1 MAMIPLLSVAPQA
14 VMDQIKSS
22 LPMDSDRFKDAVPLP
37 DSKEPGY
44 SAVYRNKGA
53 VNGLINLPHPALTTL
68 YETYETSASVYANRN
83 AIGVRRKLE
92 DGLFG
97 PYEWE
102 TYSQISE
109 RKRNFG
115 SGLLFSL
122 KNNPY
127 KTLSPAHQK
136 IDKHEEIASKT
147 EMSFILT
154 QFSHNRKEWLISDLA
169 CINYSITNTCL
180 YDTLGPETSH
190 YILSLTES
198 PVVVCSSDKL
208 ERLIN
213 LKRDHPNDLSNLISL
228 ISMDPLE
235 PTEARELKRKAI
247 GQNIEL
253 SELADIEQIG
263 KAHKKADIPPSPLTV
278 YTISFTSGTTS
289 NPKGVVLT
297 NRNAV
302 SALTF
307 CLSSAKTRN
316 TNPRGYSF
324 LPLAHIFER
333 MTNQA
338 ALMLGAET
346 GMPQSPSPL
355 TLLDDVLQLKPN
367 ALNLVPRVLT
377 KLEAAL
383 KAQTIRNEDKP
394 MLQRLFTNAINTK
407 MEKQA
412 IEDGAAGTH
421 ILYDRLIGILRKK
434 IGFQNV
440 NNIATG
446 SAPISPETVKF
457 LKAALN
463 TGVSQGYGLTESF
476 AGVSSS
482 LQFEAKPGSC
492 GAICIT
498 TEMRLKD
505 LPEMNYTADD
515 SIGPRGE
522 LLLRGPQIFSCY
534 YKNPEE
540 TKKALDENGWF
551 HTGDVARVDPTNGR
565 IYIIDR
571 VKNFFKLAQ
580 GEYITPEK
588 IENTYLSCYP
598 LTTLFY
604 AHGDSLKTY
613 LVGIVGVDPVS
624 IKPWLGS
631 RFGYKEAD
639 LEDISKLVKI
649 LNQRDVKTKFLIEA
663 NGSVS
668 ELLHGL
674 EKLHNVELGIDPLK
688 VEDGVVTPTFKI
700 KRANCA
706 SFFKERLEKL
716 YEEGSLIKNEKL

>member
-1 MAMIPLLSVAPQA
+1 MTSLLPIAPKN
-14 VMDQIKSS
+14 VMDQIQTS
-22 LPMDSDRFKDAVPLP
+22 LPMDLSRFKDAVALEG
-37 DSKEPGY
+37 SKEPGY
-44 SAVYRNKGA
+44 SHIYRNKAA
-53 VNGLINLPHPALTTL
+53 VNGLINIPHPALTTL
-68 YETYETSASVYANRN
+68 YETFECSASVFADKK
-83 AIGVRRKLE
+83 AIGVRKKQP

-102 TYSQISE
+102 TYGEISE

-115 SGLLFSL
+115 SGVLYAL

-136 IDKHEEIASKT
+136 IDNHEKLTAAT
-147 EMSFILT
+147 EMSFVLT

-190 YILSLTES
+190 YILALTES
-198 PVVVCSSDKL
+198 PVVVASSDKL

-213 LKRDHPNDLSNLISL
+213 IKRDHPEDMQSLISL
-228 ISMDPLE
+228 ISMDYLDPRE
-235 PTEARELKRKAI
+235 FRELKRKAI
-247 GQNIEL
+247 SQNIEL
-253 SELADIEQIG
+253 SQLSEIEEIG
-263 KAHKKADIPPSPLTV
+263 KVHRLADIPPNPNTI

-289 NPKGVVLT
+289 NPKGVVLP
-297 NRNAV
+297 NRSAV

-307 CLSSAKTRN
+307 CLSNVKTTG
-316 TNPRGYSF
+316 TNARAYSF

-338 ALMLGAET
+338 SFMLGAEI

-355 TLLDDVLQLKPN
+355 TLLDDVMQLKPN

-383 KAQTIRNEDKP
+383 KAQTIKNEEKP
-394 MLQRLFTNAINTK
+394 MLQRLFSNAINIK
-407 MEKQA
+407 MERQA
-412 IEDGAAGTH
+412 AEDGAAGRH
-421 ILYDRLIGILRKK
+421 ILYDRLIGLLRKK
-434 IGFQNV
+434 IGFENV
-440 NNIATG
+440 TNIATG

-482 LQFEAKPGSC
+482 LNFEATPGSC
-492 GAICIT
+492 GPICIT

-515 SIGPRGE
+515 AGGPRGE
-522 LLLRGPQIFSCY
+522 LLLRGNQIFTEY
-534 YKNPEE
+534 YKDPEE
-540 TKKALDENGWF
+540 TKKALDEEGWF
-551 HTGDVARVDPTNGR
+551 HTGDVARVNPENGR
-565 IYIIDR
+565 LYIIDR

-588 IENTYLSCYP
+588 IENTYLSCFP
-598 LTTLFY
+598 LTTAFF
-604 AHGDSLKTY
+604 AHGDSLKTF

-624 IKPWLGS
+624 IKPWLAS
-631 RFGYKEAD
+631 RFGYKESD
-639 LEDISKLVKI
+639 LESEDKLVKL
-649 LNQRDVKTKFLIEA
+649 LNTRDVKRRFLVEA
-663 NGSVS
+663 NESVS
-668 ELLHGL
+668 KLLHGL
-674 EKLHNVELGIDPLK
+674 EKLHNVELAIDPLK

-700 KRANCA
+700 KRANCGI
-706 SFFKERLEKL
+706 FFKKRLEAL
-716 YEEGSLIKNEKL
+716 YEEGSLIKNENL